1 MLRLAR
7 FRALTMEEVEADEH
21 GRVERT
27 ARHVT
32 TVQLDGL
39 CARRSR
45 AMWAHRSSPS
55 RGSPTSSGRARR
67 RALSCSP
74 TAPSSSRASSPS
86 RGSPTSSG
94 RTRRRAL
101 VNYAQLLTHGTEFI
115 SSEQS
120 GFFCFCLLPL
130 IEACSLIEKV
140 EARHRVTRRLQFC
153 GTRKSSAAN
162 NKP

>member
-1 MLRLAR
+1 M
-7 FRALTMEEVEADEH
+7 
-21 GRVERT
+21 
-27 ARHVT
+27 T

-39 CARRSR
+39 LRKAFES
-45 AMWAHRSSPS
+45 HVGSSQQPVT
-55 RGSPTSSGRARR
+55 GLADLIGPD
-67 RALSCSP
+67 
-74 TAPSSSRASSPS
+74 ASA
-86 RGSPTSSG
+86 G
-94 RTRRRAL
+94 A
-101 VNYAQLLTHGTEFI
+101 VNYPQLLTHGTEFI